1 MQAAA
6 ALNFQILPEARQPN
20 AANAPPPNNLR
31 AAVHGPPGVPDKWGA
46 RRRRSARPHQPN
58 AANAPPN
65 NLRAAVHGP
74 PGVPDKW
81 GARRR
86 RSARPQHQSVASVE
100 CGARRARSARGR
112 LQD

>member
-1 MQAAA
+1 MDDSDIEAAAILLQMQAAA
-6 ALNFQILPEARQPN
+6 ALLNFQILPEAR
-20 AANAPPPNNLR
+20 
-31 AAVHGPPGVPDKWGA
+31 
-46 RRRRSARPHQPN
+46 QPN

-74 PGVPDKW
+74 PGVPDNLQEFP
-81 GARRR
+81 RRR

-100 CGARRARSARGR
+100 WGERRARSARGR